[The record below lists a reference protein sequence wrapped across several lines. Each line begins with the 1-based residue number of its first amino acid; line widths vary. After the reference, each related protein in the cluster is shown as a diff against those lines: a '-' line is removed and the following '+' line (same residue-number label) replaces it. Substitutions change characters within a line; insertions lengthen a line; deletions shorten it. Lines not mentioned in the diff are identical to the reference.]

1 MKKSPKASTT
11 SSRASKSGASSPDS
25 TANTPKAKKPPANT
39 TALTTSRRAS
49 STVASPGSSS
59 SSSTSRLSSK
69 TGIATRDLH
78 DRNQTVAALVV
89 STIGFSEPGPESE
102 PEPAPEAEPCM
113 LPHLSEADVQR
124 LIDQSWLAHA
134 LSTEANVQRMIDQSL
149 LAWEPSAMRYKK
161 LIDDALRVAFVER
174 RSSVDGQSEVR
185 KEKAQHDRVVHLGK
199 EVESLSLEAKA
210 AKAAIAHMKVMQ
222 LEIEELRKKEA
233 ENRAAVAALSAKLAE
248 HQTETKH
255 CFQEER
261 NKRLALFNRWAH
273 RHGDDIDKLRRSMED
288 GLMFLERESSAQWQT
303 QSKCLDELR
312 EKLDIALIRRLGY
325 LPSTTSDSVP
335 GLNGGL
341 GSSVN
346 AGNTAGVAGAK
357 EHLHG
362 TYSSIQADRNALQYL
377 QSPFTGCTG
386 KKQMKQHGSRKP
398 EAESKQAEAA
408 GRGAAHRA
416 HEVRSIFSR
425 HMSPTRTHSHS
436 TGQHRKARSSSSSYN
451 HLGNAGSDGDSS
463 GSDSADTVPLSA
475 ASPTRPRVGDGR
487 PERRLSPAKVAFKN
501 QSDTFR
507 VELSGST
514 GGSYKNEEGD
524 AYQLQYQPQY
534 LPGLFNQGLDANN
547 VLSSMDSRMDEMNAQ
562 IASIQQ
568 QQAQED
574 ATDAILQ
581 ERRRREKIMELE
593 EQSFA
598 SYETYHNRYDPADS
612 ATDRESEKKLAM
624 PNR

>member
-11 SSRASKSGASSPDS
+11 SSRASKSGESSPDS
-25 TANTPKAKKPPANT
+25 TANTPKAKKTPAKS
-39 TALTTSRRAS
+39 TASATFRRAS
-49 STVASPGSSS
+49 STVASSGSS

-69 TGIATRDLH
+69 TGTPTRDLH
-78 DRNQTVAALVV
+78 DRNQTVAALVA
-89 STIGFSEPGPESE
+89 STIGFSEPGPEPESE
-102 PEPAPEAEPCM
+102 PEPAPEAKPCM

-134 LSTEANVQRMIDQSL
+134 PSTEANVQRLIDQSL
-149 LAWEPSAMRYKK
+149 LAWEPSAMQYKK

-174 RSSVDGQSEVR
+174 RSSVDGQSEAR
-185 KEKAQHDRVVHLGK
+185 KEKALHDRVVHLGK

-255 CFQEER
+255 GFQEER

-288 GLMFLERESSAQWQT
+288 GLMLLERESNAQWQT
-303 QSKCLDELR
+303 QSKCMDELR

-346 AGNTAGVAGAK
+346 AGNTVGVAGAQ
-357 EHLHG
+357 EHLRG

-377 QSPFTGCTG
+377 QSPFAGCAG
-386 KKQMKQHGSRKP
+386 KNQMKQHGLGKP

-408 GRGAAHRA
+408 AA
-416 HEVRSIFSR
+416 VRSIFSR
-425 HMSPTRTHSHS
+425 HMSPTHTHS
-436 TGQHRKARSSSSSYN
+436 TGKHRKARSSSYN

-463 GSDSADTVPLSA
+463 GSDSADTVLLSA
-475 ASPTRPRVGDGR
+475 ASPTRQRGGGR
-487 PERRLSPAKVAFKN
+487 PERRLSPAKVAFNN

-507 VELSGST
+507 VELSGSA

-574 ATDAILQ
+574 AADAILQ

-598 SYETYHNRYDPADS
+598 SYETYHNRFDPAVDS
-612 ATDRESEKKLAM
+612 ATDRDSEKKLAI